1 MSLFFMWSI
10 AHQRYFADRVKVLEF
25 LIELTQECVDQKNF
39 SSFMQLMSALEH
51 GSIQKFKQ
59 AWEFVS
65 KNVRLQKDCSH
76 VTRAVVTFKFS
87 FSPLPSPLSHFN
99 F

>member
-1 MSLFFMWSI
+1 MSLFFMWSV

-65 KNVRLQKDCSH
+65 KNVRLLKDCSY
-76 VTRAVVTFKFS
+76 VTRAVVTF
-87 FSPLPSPLSHFN
+87 
-99 F
+99 

>member
-1 MSLFFMWSI
+1 MSLFFMWSV

-65 KNVRLQKDCSH
+65 KNVRLQFRLANKRKIIAML
-76 VTRAVVTFKFS
+76 VKQ
-87 FSPLPSPLSHFN
+87 
-99 F
+99 